1 MKIYALKRSNKTH
14 PSPLENN
21 LIVVLGTFFL
31 NNLSNGLNL
40 FQGKFCLLNNRC
52 LSLENAVKLS
62 LEAQSKKLNQKHNF
76 SGAWQIENKVNL
88 PIV

>member
-1 MKIYALKRSNKTH
+1 MT
-14 PSPLENN
+14 N

-52 LSLENAVKLS
+52 LSLEDAVKLS